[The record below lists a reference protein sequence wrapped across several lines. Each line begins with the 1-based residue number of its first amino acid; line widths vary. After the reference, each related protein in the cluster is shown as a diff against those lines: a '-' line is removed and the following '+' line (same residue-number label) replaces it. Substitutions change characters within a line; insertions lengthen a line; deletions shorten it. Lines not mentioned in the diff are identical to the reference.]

1 MNSPVRLSLG
11 FAIGL
16 TLASVSTV
24 WAQTSSVAA
33 ITINEAWVLTT
44 LKEKS
49 PSLRAAAAEL
59 EQASEAKRLEEG
71 KFPYTFQA
79 DGNYTRSNTPL
90 WNGQSTQTSQGDTLV
105 LGSQI
110 SRVFP
115 TGTTATL
122 RAAGQYSTS
131 QDFSTSALDSSTL
144 STTGYLAPYQTT
156 LRFTLTQPLLSG
168 YGTLV
173 NQASLR
179 AARISEQKQ
188 RKALDRE
195 SSELLRDALLGYWEF
210 WYNGKAVDIQVAALE
225 LAKVQQ
231 HEADLRVVHGQLAAA
246 DALKFRTQVATLTE
260 SLINAEAAFSTSALE
275 LGRLVG
281 ITTQDPTWKPGDE
294 EPFLGELPGNATILE
309 KLRTQS
315 PALAEQTEALRLA
328 REKRQTAG
336 DEYRAQ
342 LNAQTWVE
350 AAGASGQLSPALHQ
364 TGTMNA
370 VGVFAGLTF
379 ISTLD
384 EKRLRASRA
393 QAAQAVALAEA
404 NLAVTT
410 QQLETTALQTRQKA
424 EQARAILQAAT
435 QTQEVATQQAE
446 NERQRFTLGAS
457 TPLDVQV
464 AEDTLRQARL
474 RVVRAKVDEIKARIS
489 LDHAIGELAVG
500 RL

>member
-1 MNSPVRLSLG
+1 
-11 FAIGL
+11 
-16 TLASVSTV
+16 VSTV
-24 WAQTSSVAA
+24 CAQTSSVAA

-44 LKEKS
+44 LKEKN
-49 PSLRAAAAEL
+49 PSLRAAAVEL

-79 DGNYTRSNTPL
+79 DGNYTRSNTPV

-110 SRVFP
+110 SRDFP

-131 QDFSTSALDSSTL
+131 QYSTTTLESSSL
-144 STTGYLAPYQTT
+144 STTGYVAPYQTT
-156 LRFTLTQPLLSG
+156 LRLTLTQPLLSG

-188 RKALDRE
+188 RKTLDRE

-225 LAKVQQ
+225 LAKMQQ
-231 HEADLRVVHGQLAAA
+231 HEADLRVEHGQLAAA

-260 SLINAEAAFSTSALE
+260 SLINAEATLSTSALE

-281 ITTQDPTWKPGDE
+281 ITTQAPVWKHGDE

-350 AAGASGQLSPALHQ
+350 AAGASGQLSPALRQ
-364 TGTMNA
+364 SGTMGA
-370 VGVFAGLTF
+370 VGVYAGLTF
-379 ISTLD
+379 ITTLD

-404 NLAVTT
+404 NLAVTS

-435 QTQEVATQQAE
+435 QTQEVATEQAE

-489 LDHAIGELAVG
+489 LNHAIGELTVG

>member
-1 MNSPVRLSLG
+1 MNSRGRLSLG
-11 FAIGL
+11 LTIGL
-16 TLASVSTV
+16 TLAPASAA
-24 WAQTSSVAA
+24 WAQTSSGTGT
-33 ITINEAWVLTT
+33 TINEAWVLTT
-44 LKEKS
+44 LKEKN

-59 EQASEAKRLEEG
+59 EQVSEAKRLEEG

-110 SRVFP
+110 SRDFP

-131 QDFSTSALDSSTL
+131 QYSTSTLESSAL
-144 STTGYLAPYQTT
+144 STTGFFAPYQTT
-156 LRFTLTQPLLSG
+156 LRLTLTQSLLSG

-188 RKALDRE
+188 RKTLDRE

-210 WYNGKAVDIQVAALE
+210 WYNSKAVDIQVAALE

-231 HEADLRVVHGQLAAA
+231 HEADLRVEHGQLAAA

-260 SLINAEAAFSTSALE
+260 SLINAEATFSTSALE

-281 ITTQDPTWKPGDE
+281 ITTQAPMWKPGDE

-350 AAGASGQLSPALHQ
+350 AAGASGQVSPALRQ

-379 ISTLD
+379 INTLD

-404 NLAVTT
+404 NLAVTA

-424 EQARAILQAAT
+424 EQARAIFQAASE
-435 QTQEVATQQAE
+435 TQEVATKQAE
-446 NERQRFTLGAS
+446 NERQRFALGAS

-489 LDHAIGELAVG
+489 LNHAIGELAVG

>member
-1 MNSPVRLSLG
+1 MNSRGRLSLG

-16 TLASVSTV
+16 TLASASAA
-24 WAQTSSVAA
+24 WAQTSSGTGT
-33 ITINEAWVLTT
+33 TINEAWVLTT
-44 LKEKS
+44 LKEKN

-110 SRVFP
+110 SRDFP

-131 QDFSTSALDSSTL
+131 QYSTSTLESSAL
-144 STTGYLAPYQTT
+144 STTGFFAPYQTT
-156 LRFTLTQPLLSG
+156 LRLTLTQSLLSG

-188 RKALDRE
+188 RKTLDRE

-210 WYNGKAVDIQVAALE
+210 WYNSKAVDIQVAALE
-225 LAKVQQ
+225 LAKAQQ
-231 HEADLRVVHGQLAAA
+231 HEADLRVEHGQLAAA

-260 SLINAEAAFSTSALE
+260 SLINAEAALSTSALE

-294 EPFLGELPGNATILE
+294 EPFLGELPGNATIL
-309 KLRTQS
+309 
-315 PALAEQTEALRLA
+315 
-328 REKRQTAG
+328 
-336 DEYRAQ
+336 
-342 LNAQTWVE
+342 
-350 AAGASGQLSPALHQ
+350 
-364 TGTMNA
+364 
-370 VGVFAGLTF
+370 
-379 ISTLD
+379 
-384 EKRLRASRA
+384 
-393 QAAQAVALAEA
+393 
-404 NLAVTT
+404 
-410 QQLETTALQTRQKA
+410 
-424 EQARAILQAAT
+424 
-435 QTQEVATQQAE
+435 
-446 NERQRFTLGAS
+446 
-457 TPLDVQV
+457 
-464 AEDTLRQARL
+464 
-474 RVVRAKVDEIKARIS
+474 
-489 LDHAIGELAVG
+489 
-500 RL
+500 

>member
-1 MNSPVRLSLG
+1 MSSPVRLSLG

-16 TLASVSTV
+16 TLVPAPPTF
-24 WAQTSSVAA
+24 AQTSSGTGT
-33 ITINEAWVLTT
+33 TINEAWVLTT
-44 LKEKS
+44 LKEKN
-49 PSLRAAAAEL
+49 PSLRAAAVEL

-90 WNGQSTQTSQGDTLV
+90 WNGQSTQTTQGDTLV
-105 LGSQI
+105 LGSQL

-131 QDFSTSALDSSTL
+131 QDLSISTLDASTL
-144 STTGYLAPYQTT
+144 STAGFLAPYQTT
-156 LRFTLTQPLLSG
+156 LRLTLTQSLLSG

-188 RKALDRE
+188 RKTLDRQ

-210 WYNGKAVDIQVAALE
+210 WYNSKAVDIQVAALE

-231 HEADLRVVHGQLAAA
+231 HEADLRVEHGQLAAA

-260 SLINAEAAFSTSALE
+260 SLINSEATFATSALE

-281 ITTQDPTWKPGDE
+281 ITTQAFVWKPGDE
-294 EPFLGELPGNATILE
+294 EPLLGELPGNATILE

-336 DEYRAQ
+336 DEYRSQ
-342 LNAQTWVE
+342 LNVQTWVE
-350 AAGASGQLSPALHQ
+350 AAGASGQVSPALRQ

-379 ISTLD
+379 INTLD
-384 EKRLRASRA
+384 DRRLRASRA
-393 QAAQAVALAEA
+393 QAVQAVALAEA

-410 QQLETTALQTRQKA
+410 QQLQTTALQTRQKA
-424 EQARAILQAAT
+424 EQARAIFQAAS
-435 QTQEVATQQAE
+435 QTQEVATKQAE
-446 NERQRFTLGAS
+446 NERQRFALGAS

-474 RVVRAKVDEIKARIS
+474 RVVRAKVDEIKSRIS
-489 LDHAIGELAVG
+489 LDHAIGELTMG